1 MSKILVEKRCLDRIN
16 NSDRAGNIIKTIDI
30 TESLTRN
37 ITAKANI
44 SLHINGLEVFVR
56 GDSIGTGFPN
66 KNLKD
71 VVAVLI
77 SSEPERQ
84 RIVSS
89 SSIEF
94 EYLQFYIDA
103 SNINKAEKR
112 IRTILEYLRLGIEKL
127 HKYKIPLYIS
137 RIIFS
142 NSLSPSESGRPGEK
156 KQEDGVLQIW
166 INLSSRADFFTNPSK
181 TNLNKQT
188 VKLLSKDLAKNFS
201 PKSTSPSLAYID
213 TSEIGIP
220 IVNNEIPAA
229 SFRDILF
236 RPTSSIPREIFNFIV
251 TPSNTIIPLK
261 SVEALVEIIKNRP
274 KYISMFFHLQE
285 IVDYLLLLQ
294 RRAASYGSTKTFIVN
309 YQ

>member
-16 NSDRAGNIIKTIDI
+16 NSDRTENIVKTIDI

-37 ITAKANI
+37 VTAKANI

-71 VVAVLI
+71 VIAVLV

-94 EYLQFYIDA
+94 EYLQFHIDA
-103 SNINKAEKR
+103 SDINKAEKR

-137 RIIFS
+137 HINFL
-142 NSLSPSESGRPGEK
+142 NLLSPSESGRPGK

-220 IVNNEIPAA
+220 IANNEIPVTPL
-229 SFRDILF
+229 RDILF

>member
-142 NSLSPSESGRPGEK
+142 NSLSPSESGRPGGK

>member
-142 NSLSPSESGRPGEK
+142 NSLSPSESGRPGGK

-220 IVNNEIPAA
+220 IANNEIPVTPL
-229 SFRDILF
+229 RDILF